1 MLSVDRFDRQ
11 EPKMRLTLPLA
22 ALTLTACGGAR
33 QTETVDQP
41 PEVDPKF
48 VEIVKYEKKTEELLK
63 TTKTLTDVRGQ
74 LDEQRRRLAV
84 ICNDYPDHGVC
95 QPQTQAAYARAA
107 FCEDK
112 EFTEHVDKVVE
123 SCHQGMCKQLDQ
135 AQMISR
141 SNYMLLTTRL
151 PHTLVTFGA
160 SSTRLDTSD
169 KRQLQQFIESM
180 GAERGYVIIV
190 GRASKDGPW
199 KRNVELAIKRAEH
212 TRQHLVEQ
220 LGVDQQRAGYITYG
234 HEKMY
239 LTALDAERLTQKKL
253 NVRQANRSAL
263 VFAYPCYQGKATPV
277 VPELTIDP
285 VDTSGGKL

>member
-1 MLSVDRFDRQ
+1 MLRIALV
-11 EPKMRLTLPLA
+11 TA
-22 ALTLTACGGAR
+22 AAGLTACGGAR
-33 QTETVDQP
+33 QTETVEQP

-48 VEIVKYEKKTEELLK
+48 VEIVKYEKKTQELLDTNQK
-63 TTKTLTDVRGQ
+63 LTDVRGK

-84 ICNDYPDHGVC
+84 ICNDHPDHAVC

-160 SSTRLDTSD
+160 SRTKLDRRD
-169 KRQLQQFIESM
+169 KRQLQQFVESL
-180 GAERGYVIIV
+180 GLEGGYVIIV

-199 KRNVELAIKRAEH
+199 KKNVELAIKRAEH
-212 TRQHLVEQ
+212 TRQHLVDA
-220 LGVDQQRAGYITYG
+220 LGIDAQRAGYITYG
-234 HEKMY
+234 HDKMY
-239 LTALDAERLTQKKL
+239 LTALDAERLTEKKL

-263 VFAYPCYQGKATPV
+263 VFAYPCYEGKATPV

-285 VDTSGGKL
+285 VDASGGTL

>member
-1 MLSVDRFDRQ
+1 MLPATCFDIRDL
-11 EPKMRLTLPLA
+11 KMHRPLLLA
-22 ALTLTACGGAR
+22 ALLLTACGGAR
-33 QTETVDQP
+33 QTETVEQP

-48 VEIVKYEKKTEELLK
+48 VEIVKYEKKTQQLLDA
-63 TTKTLTDVRGQ
+63 TKNLNDVRGQ

-151 PHTLVTFGA
+151 PHSLVTFGP
-160 SSTRLDTSD
+160 SSTRLDKRD
-169 KRQLQQFIESM
+169 KRQLQQFVENL

-199 KRNVELAIKRAEH
+199 KKNVELAIKRAEH

-220 LGVDQQRAGYITYG
+220 LGIDEKRAGYITYG
-234 HEKMY
+234 HQKMY
-239 LTALDAERLTQKKL
+239 LTSLDAERLTKKKL

-263 VFAYPCYQGKATPV
+263 IFAYPCYQGKATPV

-285 VDTSGGKL
+285 VDASGGTL